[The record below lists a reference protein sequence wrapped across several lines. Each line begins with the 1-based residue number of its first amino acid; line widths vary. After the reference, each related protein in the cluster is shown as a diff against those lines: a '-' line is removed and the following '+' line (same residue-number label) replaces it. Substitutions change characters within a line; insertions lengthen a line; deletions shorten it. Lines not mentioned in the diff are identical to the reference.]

1 MSKREVRKQIL
12 PPMELAIMQILWDH
26 GPSTVQEVQNRLP
39 GTSAYTTIQT
49 TLNTM
54 EKKGRTKRVLK
65 GRAFIY
71 RAAVSKDVAAGSAIR
86 DLINRMFGGSTEDLL
101 MSLAKTEKIDVETV
115 DRLKRAIVEAQ
126 EIG

>member
-1 MSKREVRKQIL
+1 MRKQTL

-26 GPSTVQEVQNRLP
+26 GPSTVQEVQSRLP
-39 GTSAYTTIQT
+39 GASAYTTVQT

-54 EKKGRTKRVLK
+54 EKKGRTKRTLK

-71 RAAVSKDVAAGSAIR
+71 RAAVSKDIAAGSAIR

-126 EIG
+126 EME

>member
-1 MSKREVRKQIL
+1 MSKRDLRKKTL

-26 GPSTVQEVQNRLP
+26 GPSTVQEVQTRLP
-39 GTSAYTTIQT
+39 GSSAYTTVQT

-54 EKKGRTKRVLK
+54 EKKGRTKRILK
-65 GRAFIY
+65 GRAFTY
-71 RAAVSKDVAAGSAIR
+71 SAAISKDAAAFSAIR

-101 MSLAKTEKIDVETV
+101 MTLAKTEKIDVETV

-126 EIG
+126 EIE

>member
-1 MSKREVRKQIL
+1 
-12 PPMELAIMQILWDH
+12 
-26 GPSTVQEVQNRLP
+26 
-39 GTSAYTTIQT
+39 
-49 TLNTM
+49 M
-54 EKKGRTKRVLK
+54 EKKGRTKRTLK

-71 RAAVSKDVAAGSAIR
+71 RAAVSKDIAAGSAIR

-126 EIG
+126 EME

>member
-1 MSKREVRKQIL
+1 MRKQTL

-26 GPSTVQEVQNRLP
+26 GPSTVQEVQSRLS
-39 GTSAYTTIQT
+39 GTSAYTTVQT

-54 EKKGRTKRVLK
+54 EKKGRTKRTLK

-115 DRLKRAIVEAQ
+115 DRLKRAIVKAQ
-126 EIG
+126 EME

>member
-1 MSKREVRKQIL
+1 LSKRNMRKQTL

-26 GPSTVQEVQNRLP
+26 GPSTVQEVQSRLS
-39 GTSAYTTIQT
+39 GASAYTTVQT

-54 EKKGRTKRVLK
+54 EKKGRTKRTLK

-71 RAAVSKDVAAGSAIR
+71 RAAVSKDIAAGSAIR

-126 EIG
+126 EME